1 MLNLAEVSSRVQSP
15 RRLGRAD
22 ASPAPAEQFPSLGAL
37 LIQERRPLIALV
49 LICWLGNFLYFSSFG
64 LYEDDLWQIG
74 RIINHFGFDTF
85 ILPWVHWYGGRPLSH
100 FLIRLLAFGSGAAG
114 DLKLLYL
121 FAFLIIST
129 NAILL
134 YVIFRRVAPILL
146 CFLLAVFYS
155 LSPFGTTRMFLV
167 HAFNA
172 HLSVTWALLG
182 LLLSSRGAFKWA
194 YAVSF
199 LSLLTYELPWLLML
213 GAPFLYLRRMSP
225 RDWRLL
231 ARHGLVMAAL
241 AGVYALIRLA
251 VGEARLVDTLGRTG
265 LLELSAQIF
274 HAVAYNLSEAGA
286 TIAFTFRAVLAQGFT
301 AGTLVALAIA
311 AIVLVVVLRQQ
322 PLASGAFDQHRAPSA
337 DTASSLFCLAF
348 AGLVVATGYLMS
360 FFNFAAGELTQVAG
374 RGTRAHAVAEVGYA
388 LLAATAFTVLLTR
401 PRRPWRRAGAL
412 AGLFVLVAYL
422 ALYAMKVQEDYA
434 RAWRDQLASI
444 SAIIPLIGDAG
455 PGDVIIYEQALNAY
469 GAGIETISWSFNVIP
484 GLLFAWPGPEL
495 EAPRIMPAPSGW
507 AEHLRAGSDGTLAWT
522 APQLSGLPRFI
533 EAPLEPGHVIV
544 IQADERG
551 HRRLEPPLVIDGV
564 ELLERHEV
572 DERFGPRLADL
583 PFQPLARM
591 IFSEV
596 ELATLRSQ
604 LDAPK

>member
-1 MLNLAEVSSRVQSP
+1 MRVFDSDQRAATAHWSLGLLNLAEVSSRVQSP
-15 RRLGRAD
+15 RRLRRAD

-64 LYEDDLWQIG
+64 LYEDDVWQIG
-74 RIINHFGFDTF
+74 RSINRFS
-85 ILPWVHWYGGRPLSH
+85 LASLLQPWLHWYGGRPLSY
-100 FLIRLLAFGSGAAG
+100 FLLRLFAYGSGVAG

-121 FAFLIIST
+121 FAFLVISA
-129 NAILL
+129 NAVLL
-134 YVIFRRVAPILL
+134 YVVFRRVAPLL
-146 CFLLAVFYS
+146 FCFLVTVFYL
-155 LSPFGTTRMFLV
+155 LSPFNTTRMFLF
-167 HAFNA
+167 HAFLTN
-172 HLSVTWALLG
+172 LSVTWALLG
-182 LLLSSRGAFKWA
+182 LLLFSRRAFKWA

-199 LSLLTYELPWLLML
+199 LSLLTYESPWLLML
-213 GAPFLYLRRMSP
+213 GAPFLYLRRISP
-225 RDWRLL
+225 GDWRLL

-241 AGVYALIRLA
+241 AGGYALTRLA

-265 LLELSAQIF
+265 PLELSAQIF
-274 HAVAYNLSEAGA
+274 QAVAYNLSEAGA
-286 TIAFTFRAVLAQGFT
+286 TIVFTFRAVLGQGFT

-311 AIVLVVVLRQQ
+311 AIVLVVALREQ
-322 PLASGAFDQHRAPSA
+322 PPASGAFDHRRAPSP
-337 DTASSLFCLAF
+337 DASSSRFCLAF

-422 ALYAMKVQEDYA
+422 ALYAIKVQEDYT

-444 SAIIPLIGDAG
+444 AAIIPLIGDAG
-455 PGDVIIYEQALNAY
+455 PGDVIIYEQALNPY

-484 GLLFAWPGPEL
+484 GLLFAWPGPEFD
-495 EAPRIMPAPSGW
+495 APRIMPAPPGW
-507 AEHLRAGSDGTLAWT
+507 ADHLRARSDGTLAWT
-522 APQLSGLPRFI
+522 APQLSGLRRFI

-564 ELLERHEV
+564 ELLERH
-572 DERFGPRLADL
+572 GSTSGSALAS
-583 PFQPLARM
+583 P
-591 IFSEV
+591 
-596 ELATLRSQ
+596 TCRSS
-604 LDAPK
+604 LWLG